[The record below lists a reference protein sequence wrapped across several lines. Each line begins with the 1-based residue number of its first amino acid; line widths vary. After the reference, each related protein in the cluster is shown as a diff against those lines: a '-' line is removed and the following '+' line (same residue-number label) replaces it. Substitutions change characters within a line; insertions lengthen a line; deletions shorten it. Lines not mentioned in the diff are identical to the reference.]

1 MKIKK
6 FSPSGKKPDRDDEN
20 EKKPRRADADRV
32 NRTVYLTVAT
42 LLIILAVCVA
52 LTSAAN
58 RARRGEADLTSGAAP
73 ESTAA
78 PVVKPPVTDLPAVT
92 DKEPADT
99 KTPTG
104 KPDKPVAD
112 EVPTFILPVNG
123 KLGASHDP
131 TAQVFSDTMKDWRVH
146 LGIDIQAKAGDA
158 VYAAANG
165 KVTKI
170 WDDPL
175 YGKSVTIGHT
185 GKAVTVYKNLAGT
198 LADGVEVGSEV
209 KAGQVI
215 GAVGDGAMIE
225 LADEPH
231 IHFEVKIDDVSV
243 NPLDYLSKSA
253 LKTLEDD
260 TAFEH

>member
-6 FSPSGKKPDRDDEN
+6 FIPSGKKPDKGDEN
-20 EKKPRRADADRV
+20 EKRSRRADTDRV

-58 RARRGEADLTSGAAP
+58 RARRNEAEGT
-73 ESTAA
+73 TAA
-78 PVVKPPVTDLPAVT
+78 PGSSAAPVTRAPAS
-92 DKEPADT
+92 EPPAQT
-99 KTPTG
+99 EKQPGSTTVPV
-104 KPDKPVAD
+104 PDSDRPVAD
-112 EVPTFILPVNG
+112 VVPTFILPVTG

-158 VYAAANG
+158 VYAAADG

-175 YGKSVTIGHT
+175 YGKSLTIGHT

-198 LADGVEVGSEV
+198 LAEGVEVGKEV
-209 KAGQVI
+209 KAGQII
-215 GAVGDGAMIE
+215 GAVGDGAIIE
-225 LADEPH
+225 IADEPH

-260 TAFEH
+260 KSFEH

>member
-6 FSPSGKKPDRDDEN
+6 FTPSGKKPDKGDEN
-20 EKKPRRADADRV
+20 EKKPRRNDSDRV

-42 LLIILAVCVA
+42 LLMILAACVA

-58 RARRGEADLTSGAAP
+58 RARRGETSG
-73 ESTAA
+73 TA
-78 PVVKPPVTDLPAVT
+78 
-92 DKEPADT
+92 EPATTLTPETKAPTTQRPEVTKPTKPDT
-99 KTPTG
+99 KVPETSS
-104 KPDKPVAD
+104 DKPVAD
-112 EVPTFILPVNG
+112 VVPTFVLPVNG

-131 TAQVFSDTMKDWRVH
+131 TTQVFSDTMKDWRVH
-146 LGIDIQAKAGDA
+146 LGIDIQAKTGDA
-158 VYAAANG
+158 VYAAADG

-175 YGKSVTIGHT
+175 YGKSVAIGHT
-185 GKAVTVYKNLAGT
+185 GKAVTVYKNLADT
-198 LADGVEVGSEV
+198 LGDGVEVGKEV
-209 KAGQVI
+209 KAGQII
-215 GAVGDGAMIE
+215 GAVGDSAIIE
-225 LADEPH
+225 LAEEPH

-253 LKTLEDD
+253 IKTLGDD

>member
-6 FSPSGKKPDRDDEN
+6 FSPSGKKPEERDGDG
-20 EKKPRRADADRV
+20 KSKRRNDPERV

-42 LLIILAVCVA
+42 LLIILAVAVA

-58 RARRGEADLTSGAAP
+58 RARRGESAETTGDPAVVTDETTHPVTRAP
-73 ESTAA
+73 ESTA
-78 PVVKPPVTDLPAVT
+78 KPDDTT
-92 DKEPADT
+92 EPT
-99 KTPTG
+99 
-104 KPDKPVAD
+104 PDKPVAD
-112 EVPTFILPVNG
+112 VVPTFILPVNG

-146 LGIDIQAKAGDA
+146 LGIDIQGKVGDP
-158 VYAAANG
+158 VYAAADG
-165 KVTKI
+165 KITKV

-175 YGKSVTIGHT
+175 YGKSVSIGHT
-185 GKAVTVYKNLAGT
+185 GKAVTVYQNLGYT
-198 LADGVEVGSEV
+198 LGDGVEVGKEV
-209 KAGQVI
+209 KAGQII

-231 IHFEVKIDDVSV
+231 IHFEVRIDDVKV
-243 NPLDYLSKSA
+243 NPIDYLSKSA

>member
-6 FSPSGKKPDRDDEN
+6 FPPSGKKPDTGDEN
-20 EKKPRRADADRV
+20 EKKTRRNDSDRV

-42 LLIILAVCVA
+42 LLIILAACVE

-58 RARRGEADLTSGAAP
+58 RARRGETSG
-73 ESTAA
+73 TA
-78 PVVKPPVTDLPAVT
+78 
-92 DKEPADT
+92 EPATTLTPGTQAPTTQRPEVTKPTKPDT
-99 KTPTG
+99 KVPETG
-104 KPDKPVAD
+104 SDKPVAD
-112 EVPTFILPVNG
+112 IVPTFVLPVNG

-131 TAQVFSDTMKDWRVH
+131 MTQVFSDTMKDWRVH
-146 LGIDIQAKAGDA
+146 LGIDIQAKTGDA
-158 VYAAANG
+158 VYAAADG

-175 YGKSVTIGHT
+175 YGKSVAIGHT
-185 GKAVTVYKNLAGT
+185 GKAVTVYKNLADT
-198 LADGVEVGSEV
+198 LGDGVEVGNEV
-209 KAGQVI
+209 KAGQII
-215 GAVGDGAMIE
+215 GAVGDSAIIE
-225 LADEPH
+225 LAEEPH

-253 LKTLEDD
+253 IKTLGDD